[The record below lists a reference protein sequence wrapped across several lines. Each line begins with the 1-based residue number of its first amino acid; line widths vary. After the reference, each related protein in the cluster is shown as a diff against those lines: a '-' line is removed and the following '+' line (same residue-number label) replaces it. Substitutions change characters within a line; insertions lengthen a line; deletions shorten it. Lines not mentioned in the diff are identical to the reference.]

1 VSDISENISK
11 DLEDRI
17 VKAKSDSFAEAS
29 KRLDDE
35 ITERAKDVFNIRK
48 TREDQDYKIKLQKTI
63 SAREA
68 EENKINTLANK
79 YFDRLQKELRNKI
92 EVRIHR
98 EEEERR
104 RIEEEERRQQE
115 LIRQQLEEETRREK
129 ELLEHQR
136 AEGERVR
143 LEEETRIH
151 KEEQQLRELEN
162 QKRLDEE
169 NQQRVLIAK
178 QKEEEK
184 RIKDT
189 EKYSRV
195 RTLIASANE
204 YLAAGD
210 SELALVEVAKAL
222 VNDPTNAEALEL
234 EARIREHR
242 REEATTTPEIVEEKQ
257 KHVARE
263 RKFTESTKPAVKKRS
278 SIKFI
283 AGILAI
289 LTIVTILVWIQ
300 MKKYVFTLPVRVAV
314 MPWVNQSN
322 TLEENV
328 LGTALAEEVAD
339 KFSSFSGTPVMSF
352 SSTYQLVQ
360 KTSLPEQEVFRLGF
374 TYLLK
379 GNIHRAGSNFML
391 ELQLTDSLGK
401 LIWSTKLPTPS
412 ADLAFLPG
420 EITKQ
425 LSEVLKLSIQTDEN
439 NLKLSISSKNSDSYL
454 FYLRCRELLH
464 RKTPESLKN
473 AYELML
479 QAVQDDPKFAEG
491 LALASDILV
500 ARLDIGAISGDT
512 IIYTAKNLADAAI
525 KINPALDKGYIS
537 LGKVL
542 AFNKN
547 YNRALI
553 YFDTA
558 LTLTQY
564 NSVAWF
570 EKGKLL
576 FKTGKTQEGLDA
588 FNRAYQLDACNP
600 EILETYAGAYQLLGK
615 TGSGMFY
622 HERAIRFTPDSLAY
636 IAGPVSDA
644 ILVDPDLRLSQ
655 SQRVLTACAKKIM
668 IDQDDY
674 HTLYNYAR
682 LKQVM
687 GHLDSDKHLKKLENL
702 LQEQIRKSPKNA
714 LPLAYLAL
722 AETRLGKFPEAAVI
736 ADRAIALD
744 PNNAEV
750 RYKVAQIYSLQMYF
764 QKEKKYDEKKKNLA
778 ARYLREAISLNYKF
792 NELVNADFFNMLE
805 KPDYKTAIQERSR

>member
-1 VSDISENISK
+1 MSDFSENISK
-11 DLEDRI
+11 DLEERI
-17 VKAKSDSFAEAS
+17 VKAKLDSFAEAS

-35 ITERAKDVFNIRK
+35 ITERAKDVFNLRK
-48 TREDQDYKIKLQKTI
+48 AREDQDYKIKLQKTI
-63 SAREA
+63 SARED
-68 EENKINTLANK
+68 EEKKINTLANE

-104 RIEEEERRQQE
+104 RVEEESRKKQE
-115 LIRQQLEEETRREK
+115 KIQRELDEEARREK
-129 ELLEHQR
+129 ELLEHQH
-136 AEGERVR
+136 AEEERLR
-143 LEEETRIH
+143 LEEETRIQ
-151 KEEQQLRELEN
+151 KEKQQRQELEE

-169 NQQRVLIAK
+169 NQQRELIAK

-184 RIKDT
+184 RIKDA

-195 RTLIASANE
+195 RSLIASANE

-210 SELALVEVAKAL
+210 SELALVEIAKAL
-222 VNDPTNAEALEL
+222 VNDPTNPEALEL
-234 EARIREHR
+234 ETKIRGSR
-242 REEATTTPEIVEEKQ
+242 REEATTAPGIVEEKQ

-263 RKFTESTKPAVKKRS
+263 RKFTESTVPTVKKRS

-289 LTIVTILVWIQ
+289 LAIVMLLVWIQ

-314 MPWVNQSN
+314 MPWINQSN
-322 TLEENV
+322 TLEENI
-328 LGTALAEEVAD
+328 LGTALAEEVSD
-339 KFSSFSGTPVMSF
+339 KFSSFSDSPVMSF
-352 SSTYQLVQ
+352 TSTYRLTQN
-360 KTSLPEQEVFRLGF
+360 TSLPEREIFRLGF

-379 GNIHRAGSNFML
+379 GNIHRTGSNFLL
-391 ELQLTDSLGK
+391 ELQLADSLGE
-401 LIWSTKLPTPS
+401 LIWSTKLPTSS

-425 LSEVLKLSIQTDEN
+425 LSDVLKLSGQTDEN

-454 FYLRCRELLH
+454 FYLRCREMLH

-473 AYELML
+473 AYELIL
-479 QAVQDDPKFAEG
+479 QAIQDDPKFAEG

-500 ARLDIGAISGDT
+500 SRLDIGAISGDT
-512 IIYTAKNLADAAI
+512 IISTAKNLAEAAI
-525 KINPALDKGYIS
+525 KVNPSLDKGYIS

-542 AFNKN
+542 AFDKS
-547 YNRALI
+547 YNHALTWL
-553 YFDTA
+553 DTA
-558 LTLTQY
+558 LVLTPH
-564 NSVAWF
+564 NSAAWF

-576 FKTGKTQEGLDA
+576 FKVGKTQEGLDA

-600 EILETYAGAYQLLGK
+600 EILETYAGAYQMLGK

-655 SQRVLTACAKKIM
+655 SQRVLAACAKKIM
-668 IDQDDY
+668 TDQDDY
-674 HTLYNYAR
+674 FALYNYAR

-702 LQEQIRKSPKNA
+702 LQEQIRKSPKDA
-714 LPLAYLAL
+714 RPVAYLAL
-722 AETRLGKFPEAAVI
+722 AETRLGRFPEAATN
-736 ADRAIALD
+736 AERAMTLD

-750 RYKVAQIYSLQMYF
+750 KYKVAQMYSLQMYF
-764 QKEKKYDEKKKNLA
+764 QKEKKYDEKKKNQA
-778 ARYLREAISLNYKF
+778 ARYLREAIALNYKF